1 MVTTAQDLIPTLEIR
16 FFEDPGPYD
25 PTSVQ
30 GLNGAERLERL
41 AQDAIDFMN
50 EFVNPAVM
58 QKAGTQFVVNGAEV
72 IILNPTDSMEALAL
86 SGVTAAKGY
95 GSAMLTQQQA
105 EALLPMAGLEAQQA
119 EQDGL
124 AGIFIAY
131 AQHPTTTTVFSNSR
145 DVSLGE
151 QQQQQQVIGIPD
163 SPVV

>member
-1 MVTTAQDLIPTLEIR
+1 
-16 FFEDPGPYD
+16 
-25 PTSVQ
+25 
-30 GLNGAERLERL
+30 
-41 AQDAIDFMN
+41 
-50 EFVNPAVM
+50 
-58 QKAGTQFVVNGAEV
+58 
-72 IILNPTDSMEALAL
+72 
-86 SGVTAAKGY
+86 
-95 GSAMLTQQQA
+95 SAMLTQQQA